1 MFSAQAVH
9 YLVITASSAMGTVA
23 GQLKDI
29 LTTAFG
35 MMLFGDFDISGQ
47 TLAGI
52 GAGLLGGMAYSYFSY
67 CDMSRAPI
75 ASKVT
80 AHVALSSVCKCL
92 I

>member
-1 MFSAQAVH
+1 M
-9 YLVITASSAMGTVA
+9 
-23 GQLKDI
+23 KDI

-35 MMLFGDFDISGQ
+35 MMLFGDFGTSRQ

-67 CDMSRAPI
+67 CDMSRAPV

-80 AHVALSSVCKCL
+80 AHVARASVRKCL
-92 I
+92 KKLVTGR